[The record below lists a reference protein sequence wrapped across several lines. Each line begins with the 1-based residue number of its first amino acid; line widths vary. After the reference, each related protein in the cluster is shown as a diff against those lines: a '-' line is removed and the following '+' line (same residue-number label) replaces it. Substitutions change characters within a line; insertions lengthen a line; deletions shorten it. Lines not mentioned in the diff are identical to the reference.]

1 VGIQGLHTGLV
12 TQVAEDPAGDYRVRV
27 SVPSV
32 GAAESVWARL
42 ACFYASNAVGA
53 VFYPEVGDEV
63 VLGFMNDDPRNPI
76 ILGSLYGPTRAP
88 AYPPDKENHKKA
100 IVTRAKLE
108 MTYDDKDKIIEIK
121 TPGGHSIQLNDKTGE
136 IKIRDGNSNSVTLGK
151 SGITIDS
158 ASQIEMKA
166 KTNISIK
173 AGGNLDMEATGMAEL
188 KTAGTLTIKGALV
201 EIN

>member
-1 VGIQGLHTGLV
+1 
-12 TQVAEDPAGDYRVRV
+12 
-27 SVPSV
+27 
-32 GAAESVWARL
+32 
-42 ACFYASNAVGA
+42 
-53 VFYPEVGDEV
+53 
-63 VLGFMNDDPRNPI
+63 MNDDPRNPI

-136 IKIRDGNSNSVTLGK
+136 IKIRDSNSNSVTLAG
-151 SGITIDS
+151 SGITIES
-158 ASQIEMKA
+158 ASRIEMKA

-173 AGGNLDMEATGMAEL
+173 AGGNLDMEGTGMAEL
-188 KTAGTLTIKGALV
+188 KTAGKLTIEGALV